1 MGFCRIPRTHAVI
14 FSLASSVLYAFA
26 TLIQWRS
33 LKQSP
38 LEHPGSITLFSVPA
52 VILHAYQ
59 LLALGSTQEHVIFS
73 LLNTLSFIGLSL
85 ATVVIITSYR
95 LPLHT
100 LKLAAFPIAIITQLA
115 AAILPPSQMIEP
127 EIMSRGIFAHV
138 ALSMAA
144 YAFLSLATLQ
154 ALIIFWQNRELKS
167 HRNSKMLKLFPPL
180 QTNET
185 ILFELIWLGV
195 IILSMA
201 IIAGAL
207 YVDNLFTQH
216 LAHKTIL
223 TLTSWLFFSLL
234 LSGRYLWGWRGIL
247 AARLTVFSSI
257 LLMIGFLGSKF
268 VLEYV
273 MSGRVHS

>member
-1 MGFCRIPRTHAVI
+1 MI

-33 LKQSP
+33 LKHSP
-38 LEHPGSITLFSVPA
+38 LEQPGSIALFSIPA

-59 LLALGSTQEHVIFS
+59 LLALDSGQEHIVFS

-85 ATVVIITSYR
+85 AAVVIIASYR

-100 LKLAAFPIAIITQLA
+100 LKLAAFPLAIVTQLSA
-115 AAILPPSQMIEP
+115 ALLPPTHVLES

-138 ALSMAA
+138 GLSMAA

-154 ALIIFWQNRELKS
+154 ALIIYWQNRELKS
-167 HRNSKMLKLFPPL
+167 HRNSKLLKIFPPL

-185 ILFELIWLGV
+185 ILFELLWLGV

-201 IIAGAL
+201 IVAGAL

-223 TLTSWLFFSLL
+223 TLTSWLLFSLL
-234 LSGRYLWGWRGIL
+234 LSGRYLWGWRGIF
-247 AARLTVFSSI
+247 AARLTVISSL
-257 LLMIGFLGSKF
+257 LLMLGFLGSKF

-273 MSGRVHS
+273 ILKQANS